1 MGLRDYFSR
10 TGLGGTSEPVIEPS
24 PVTPAMKA
32 EKRYRIPLCKTTS
45 QVKNILGAAVF
56 PCPSCESINSV
67 PITDIDPILGT
78 ETMCLDCQNMLHI
91 PGGYRTKTDLPN
103 IAVTAAIPVAISKF
117 PIFYTNHPIIRN
129 LKSEGITNI
138 IIQYGMWGFCQ
149 KCHHA
154 FSPAVLINLP
164 TIGEEVDTR
173 AMSIDEMAEMKT
185 MRMGHCPYCSHRI
198 LLVIISDVPPYV
210 ISASQNLAHRWDED

>member
-1 MGLRDYFSR
+1 MGLRDLFSR
-10 TGLGGTSEPVIEPS
+10 SELGGTVEPVTDQS
-24 PVTPAMKA
+24 PVIPA
-32 EKRYRIPLCKTTS
+32 EKTERRYRIPLCKTTN
-45 QVKNILGAAVF
+45 QVKIVLGSAVF
-56 PCPSCESINSV
+56 PCPSCDSINSV
-67 PITDIDPILGT
+67 PVADIDPVLGT
-78 ETMCLDCQNMLHI
+78 EVMCLDCQNMLHI
-91 PGGYRTKTDLPN
+91 PGGYRTKTDLSSLV
-103 IAVTAAIPVAISKF
+103 VTAAIPVAISKF
-117 PIFYTNHPIIRN
+117 PIFYTNHPIIRD
-129 LKSEGITNI
+129 LKSEGITSI

-185 MRMGHCPYCSHRI
+185 MRMGRCPYCSHRI
-198 LLVIISDVPPYV
+198 LVVIVSNVPPYV